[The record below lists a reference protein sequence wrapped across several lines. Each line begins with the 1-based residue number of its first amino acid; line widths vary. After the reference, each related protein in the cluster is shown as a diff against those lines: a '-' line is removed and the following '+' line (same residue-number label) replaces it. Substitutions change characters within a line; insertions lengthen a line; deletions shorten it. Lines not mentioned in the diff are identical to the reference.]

1 MPLAEWFL
9 QLFAVLDDEGW
20 GAIKQTHDAAR
31 EGEPDRVAP
40 IMESWTLA
48 EEICGVSRT
57 PWYRR

>member
-20 GAIKQTHDAAR
+20 GAIKQTHDAAP

-40 IMESWTLA
+40 IMASWTLA

-57 PWYRR
+57 P